1 VNTDRLGADDTVTL
15 KFLKSPTDDMLFL
28 NSRLS
33 SECSMMEF
41 QSRTSTSAFTNAEG
55 SFIQDP
61 NLHGFAKI
69 EVQQMAR
76 NSYFSDWFK
85 LMNTSSQ
92 VVGKILVK
100 TQFVKEKRPIQ
111 KPKARTEKKVCFEE
125 EDLELDH
132 QESPSSDDDDFCD
145 SLNDSYMSTY
155 KGPLKKD
162 VSGDDLVKDSNSLSL
177 AGQLLRRHKVVT

>member
-1 VNTDRLGADDTVTL
+1 MNTDRLGADDTVTL
-15 KFLKSPTDDMLFL
+15 KFMKSATDDMLFL

-33 SECSMMEF
+33 SLGSSMEY

-69 EVQQMAR
+69 KVQQMAR

-100 TQFVKEKRPIQ
+100 TQFVQEKRPIQ
-111 KPKARTEKKVCFEE
+111 KPEARTEKKVCFDEVN
-125 EDLELDH
+125 LELDN
-132 QESPSSDDDDFCD
+132 QESLSSDEDYNESLDDSF
-145 SLNDSYMSTY
+145 MSTF
-155 KGPLKKD
+155 KGPLKNI
-162 VSGDDLVKDSNSLSL
+162 VSDEDQVKDSISLSL
-177 AGQLLRRHKVVT
+177 AGKLLRRHKVVT